1 MSTLKTRSYS
11 IATSILLLAGVL
23 AAGCKK
29 ANEPLPPQVAQLLR
43 ETVEIKTLP
52 ASLKNQ
58 KELQRAWNEM
68 HGFYE
73 KRGFQPVWS
82 TLPWPPAAGRGA
94 DPGHSAPGQR
104 TGSTSGG
111 ISRSASPPCS
121 RRSRRSRTSTIPRPS
136 AGWWTWT
143 WS

>member
-11 IATSILLLAGVL
+11 LAISILFLASLL
-23 AAGCKK
+23 AAGCDKAK
-29 ANEPLPPQVAQLLR
+29 QANEPLPPQVAQLLR

-52 ASLKNQ
+52 ASLKDQ
-58 KELQRAWNEM
+58 KELQKAWNEM

-82 TLPWPPAAGRGA
+82 SSRGLRPQA
-94 DPGHSAPGQR
+94 EELIQA
-104 TGSTSGG
+104 
-111 ISRSASPPCS
+111 IPPCS
-121 RRSRRSRTSTIPRPS
+121 RRSRRRRTSTIPRPS
-136 AGWWTWT
+136 AGWWTLT